1 MPEAEVGDLRALVLV
16 LDQDPDRVRVLQH
29 VAAVA
34 RRAVRVDRRPDRAD
48 PPQRVVEQGPLEVRL
63 REDPEGVAL
72 ADSECEQ
79 PVGDL
84 LDCHGRLVPRDLLPA
99 GLALDQ
105 VRGVLASPRGRVAPQ
120 APDRPHELSLRW
132 EGKRGVTAK
141 LPGPTRLI
149 HSGPMRTTWNGSL
162 SFGLVTIPVGLA
174 PATAPKARA
183 SDVTFRTLHRECGTP
198 IKQKRWC
205 PVHEREVSN
214 DELVKGW
221 EVSKGQFVIVEDA
234 DLEAIEQRD
243 TSRAIEISRFVPL
256 AEVDPLFFDR
266 TYFLAP
272 SSAEAQRKPYVLLL
286 NAMKET
292 GMAAIGR
299 MVIRGNENFVLI
311 RPKDDALVLETLF
324 LAEDVRSQAEIDEAV
339 EGIGVSE
346 PELDL
351 ARQLIDSLVGEWEPD
366 DLHSE
371 YRENLREMLEA
382 KLAGEEIAMPEPVA
396 DAPVVD
402 LMEALKKSVAASKK
416 RDGAKPAAERKKAAP
431 RKRAAAK

>member
-1 MPEAEVGDLRALVLV
+1 
-16 LDQDPDRVRVLQH
+16 
-29 VAAVA
+29 
-34 RRAVRVDRRPDRAD
+34 
-48 PPQRVVEQGPLEVRL
+48 
-63 REDPEGVAL
+63 
-72 ADSECEQ
+72 
-79 PVGDL
+79 
-84 LDCHGRLVPRDLLPA
+84 
-99 GLALDQ
+99 
-105 VRGVLASPRGRVAPQ
+105 
-120 APDRPHELSLRW
+120 
-132 EGKRGVTAK
+132 
-141 LPGPTRLI
+141 
-149 HSGPMRTTWNGSL
+149 MRTTWNGSL

-183 SDVTFRTLHRECGTP
+183 SDVSFRTLHRECGTP

-272 SSAEAQRKPYVLLL
+272 SSAEAQRRPYVLLL

-311 RPKDDALVLETLF
+311 RPKDEALVLETLF

-339 EGIGVSE
+339 EAVDVQE
-346 PELDL
+346 PELEL
-351 ARQLIDSLVGEWEPD
+351 ARQLIDSLVGDWEPEA
-366 DLHSE
+366 LQSE
-371 YRENLREMLEA
+371 YRQNLRQLLEA

-416 RDGAKPAAERKKAAP
+416 GDGAKPAAARKKAAP